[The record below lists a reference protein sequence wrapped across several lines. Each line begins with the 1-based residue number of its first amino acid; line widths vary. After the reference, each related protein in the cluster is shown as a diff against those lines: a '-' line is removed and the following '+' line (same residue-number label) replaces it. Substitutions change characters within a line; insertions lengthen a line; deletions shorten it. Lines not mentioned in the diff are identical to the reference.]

1 MIATRNVLKARKST
15 SPGGFTLIELLVVIA
30 IIAVLAAMLLPALAS
45 AKRKAQQASCTS
57 NLKQMTLA
65 NVMYV
70 NDYGCSM
77 PDTYTPPSGS
87 TTSGGWELSMVS
99 YYAKATNV
107 LFCPTANH
115 KQTVALAD
123 NLRGDALTPWCKQ
136 QKDITIFIQGAYIM
150 NGWLNADKGG
160 DGAGEAP
167 GTGGYFAKDS
177 AVAYPATTPV
187 FSDGTWTDCWPLEN
201 DSPAILIFGVAGSST
216 TTPSINYG
224 KGEEMARTA
233 IARHGCNPS
242 PGLKWNSATAL
253 PPGGVDVG
261 CFDGHVDY
269 SKLPNLWQY
278 TWHAGW
284 SSSAVKIGTPM

>member
-1 MIATRNVLKARKST
+1 MIATRNAPSSRKSLST
-15 SPGGFTLIELLVVIA
+15 RGFTLIELLVVIA
-30 IIAVLAAMLLPALAS
+30 IIAVLAAMLLPALAG
-45 AKRKAQQASCTS
+45 AKRKAQQASCTN
-57 NLKQMTLA
+57 NLKQMALA
-65 NVMYV
+65 NVMYA

-87 TTSGGWELSMVS
+87 TTSGGWELSMIS

-107 LFCPTANH
+107 LLCPTANR

-136 QKDITIFIQGAYIM
+136 QKDTTNFLQAAYIM
-150 NGWLNADKGG
+150 NGWLNSDKGG

-167 GTGGYFAKDS
+167 GTSGYFAKDS
-177 AVAYPATTPV
+177 AVKFPASTPA

-201 DSPAILIFGVAGSST
+201 DSPAILTYGVAGST
-216 TTPSINYG
+216 TTGTSPNYG

-242 PGLKWNSATAL
+242 PGLKWNSATAI
-253 PPGGVDVG
+253 PAGGVDVG
-261 CFDGHVDY
+261 CFDGHVEY
-269 SKLPNLWQY
+269 SRLPGLWQY
-278 TWHAGW
+278 TWHSGW
-284 SSSAVKIGTPM
+284 SSSAVKINTPM